1 MGEIFPHS
9 SRGRQTEGS
18 RIMKRDVVIA
28 IFIGLILGGIGALL
42 ATSLPAIIKQ
52 RSLSTDKLLHLSP
65 TPPPADLTQL
75 PTLDI
80 TQPKDQ
86 SISDN
91 KTVDLVG
98 QVKSASFVLLESD
111 TEYKIVQAT
120 SGGTLKTQINLSE
133 GANEIYI
140 SAYDDKGQANTK
152 TLTVF
157 YTSEKL

>member
-1 MGEIFPHS
+1 
-9 SRGRQTEGS
+9 
-18 RIMKRDVVIA
+18 MKRDVVIA

-52 RSLSTDKLLHLSP
+52 RSLSTDKLLRLSP
-65 TPPPADLTQL
+65 TPPPTTLTQL

-111 TEYKIVQAT
+111 TDYKTIQA
-120 SGGTLKTQINLSE
+120 SPDGLIKTQLNLSE

-140 SAYDDKGQANTK
+140 SAYDDKGEINTK

>member
-1 MGEIFPHS
+1 
-9 SRGRQTEGS
+9 
-18 RIMKRDVVIA
+18 MKRDVVIA

-91 KTVDLVG
+91 KTIDLVG

-111 TEYKIVQAT
+111 TDYKTIQA
-120 SGGTLKTQINLSE
+120 SADGLIKTQLNLSE